1 MKFRSQNGFSIIGA
15 IFIIVVVAL
24 IAAFLV
30 GIGASQ
36 RTSSAHAVVA
46 LRAHFAAMSGVEWAV
61 HQVLANPASP
71 ACFANGTSFTVP
83 GVGSGNFRV
92 TGVFEEVPA
101 NSHLQFDFLAS
112 FITLRQIDGGWM
124 FNNWYWPPMYTYA
137 KVPPTM
143 NVEGIEA
150 KFPEMVTKYLGE
162 LVAEQRGYS

>member
-92 TGVFEEVPA
+92 TAVCAEAEVTEG
-101 NSHLQFDFLAS
+101 SD
-112 FITLRQIDGGWM
+112 
-124 FNNWYWPPMYTYA
+124 MY
-137 KVPPTM
+137 
-143 NVEGIEA
+143 
-150 KFPEMVTKYLGE
+150 
-162 LVAEQRGYS
+162 